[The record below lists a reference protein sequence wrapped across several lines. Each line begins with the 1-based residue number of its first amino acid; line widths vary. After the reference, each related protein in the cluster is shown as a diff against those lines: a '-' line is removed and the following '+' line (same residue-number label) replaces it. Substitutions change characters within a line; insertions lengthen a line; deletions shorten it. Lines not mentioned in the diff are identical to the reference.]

1 MKFVHIT
8 EKAKKKKQILLY
20 LLHQK
25 GITFSEAF
33 ETTVTVMNM
42 IVIFARIYKTGQN
55 FKWKNFVIKITCPP
69 LAHCTIQM

>member
-1 MKFVHIT
+1 MKFFHIT

-55 FKWKNFVIKITCPP
+55 Y
-69 LAHCTIQM
+69 